1 MFYNLTLLN
10 VRNIGMNFDSQ
21 FDKEIRRNF
30 RKEAKKKRKI
40 TFDRKLIT
48 FRLNY
53 RLQLFSKILL

>member
-1 MFYNLTLLN
+1 
-10 VRNIGMNFDSQ
+10 MNFDSQ